1 MMHTFATRIRRGTRL
16 PAMFA
21 IGLSLGLLAF
31 AAGCDEKLSDVAGPT
46 PGLAPTFASIQANIF
61 ESSDSSG
68 RAACI
73 QCHTRQ
79 GGRIPPLGL
88 SLDHD
93 AAYQN
98 LVGVASPAKP
108 GATRVIPGDAENS
121 YMVHKLEGRSDIVGQ
136 RMPRTSGPFL
146 TEGQIS
152 IIRRWIDQGAQNN

>member
-1 MMHTFATRIRRGTRL
+1 MPAFASRLRRAKRL
-16 PAMFA
+16 PAA
-21 IGLSLGLLAF
+21 SALALWLSVLAL
-31 AAGCDEKLSDVAGPT
+31 ATGCDEKLADIAGPT
-46 PGLAPTFASIQANIF
+46 PGLAPTFSSIQENIF

-73 QCHTRQ
+73 QCHTRR
-79 GGRIPPLGL
+79 GGFVPPLGL

-93 AAYQN
+93 VAYQN
-98 LVGVASPAKP
+98 LVGVSSVGKP
-108 GATRVIPGDAENS
+108 GAVRVIPGDAENS
-121 YMVHKLEGRSDIVGQ
+121 YIVHKLEGRSDIVGM

>member
-1 MMHTFATRIRRGTRL
+1 MTRR
-16 PAMFA
+16 
-21 IGLSLGLLAF
+21 LLAPSALALCLCVLGF

-46 PGLAPTFASIQANIF
+46 PGLDPTFSSIQENIF

-79 GGRIPPLGL
+79 GRNPPLGL

-93 AAYQN
+93 VAYQS
-98 LVGVASPAKP
+98 LVGVPSVGKP
-108 GATRVIPGDAENS
+108 GAVRVIPSDAENS

-136 RMPRTSGPFL
+136 RMPRTAGPFL
-146 TEGQIS
+146 TEGQIR

>member
-1 MMHTFATRIRRGTRL
+1 MPGCVSRLRRATRL
-16 PAMFA
+16 PASSA
-21 IGLSLGLLAF
+21 LALCLGLTTLV
-31 AAGCDEKLSDVAGPT
+31 AGCDEKLADIAGPS
-46 PGLAPTFASIQANIF
+46 PGLTPTFASIQANIF

-73 QCHTRQ
+73 QCHTRA

-93 AAYQN
+93 AAYLN
-98 LVGVASPAKP
+98 LVGVASVGKP
-108 GATRVIPGDAENS
+108 GAVRVVPGDAEDS
-121 YMVHKLEGRSDIVGQ
+121 YIVHKLEGRSDIVGQ

>member
-1 MMHTFATRIRRGTRL
+1 VR
-16 PAMFA
+16 PAFA
-21 IGLSLGLLAF
+21 IRLRRARRLAAATVMALGVGLLAF
-31 AAGCDEKLSDVAGPT
+31 AAGCDEKLSDIAGPT
-46 PGLAPTFASIQANIF
+46 PGLAPTFSSIQANIF
-61 ESSDSSG
+61 ESTDPSG

-93 AAYQN
+93 AAYLN
-98 LVGVASPAKP
+98 LVGVASAGKA
-108 GATRVIPGDAENS
+108 GAVRVVPGDAENS
-121 YMVHKLEGRSDIVGQ
+121 YLVHKLDGRSEIVGQ

>member
-1 MMHTFATRIRRGTRL
+1 MKRRLLAPSTL
-16 PAMFA
+16 T
-21 IGLSLGLLAF
+21 LCLGLLAF

-46 PGLAPTFASIQANIF
+46 PGLDPTFSSIQENIF

-68 RAACI
+68 RVACI

-79 GGRIPPLGL
+79 GRTPPLGL
-88 SLDHD
+88 SLEHD
-93 AAYQN
+93 VAYQS
-98 LVGVASPAKP
+98 LVGVASVGKP
-108 GATRVIPGDAENS
+108 GTVRVIPGDAENS
-121 YMVHKLEGRSDIVGQ
+121 YLVHKLDGRSDIVGQ